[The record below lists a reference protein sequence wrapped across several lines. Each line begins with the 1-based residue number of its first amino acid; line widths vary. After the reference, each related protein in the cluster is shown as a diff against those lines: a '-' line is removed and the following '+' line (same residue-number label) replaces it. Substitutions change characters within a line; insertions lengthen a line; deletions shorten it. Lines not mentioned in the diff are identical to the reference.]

1 MTPEAIKAKLEL
13 IDQIE
18 KVRNTNNVNWMNLL
32 RIAIQSSPQDTMK
45 IIREI
50 NTRDNEISTLFAK
63 LGE

>member
-1 MTPEAIKAKLEL
+1 MTPEAIKAKLDL

-32 RIAIQSSPQDTMK
+32 RIAIQSNPQDTMK
-45 IIREI
+45 VIREI

>member
-32 RIAIQSSPQDTMK
+32 RIAIQSNPEDTMQV
-45 IIREI
+45 IREI

>member
-32 RIAIQSSPQDTMK
+32 RIAIQSNPEDTMK
-45 IIREI
+45 VIREI

>member
-32 RIAIQSSPQDTMK
+32 RIAIQSNPADTMK
-45 IIREI
+45 VIREI

>member
-18 KVRNTNNVNWMNLL
+18 KVRNNNNVNWMNLL
-32 RIAIQSSPQDTMK
+32 RIAIQSNPEDTMK
-45 IIREI
+45 VIREI